1 MKFISNVSCS
11 FATRDK
17 KIIVSYIYIL
27 CWRIMASKVF
37 LTRIGYAMNL
47 ARITLKARSWLL
59 LKLTSI
65 SSVHRNRSW
74 PVRGHV
80 TKNRTLVRRKA
91 DTSCISKIISLIYLP
106 KLSKSHFN
114 NSHVIIIILA
124 YISSLPVCFL
134 I

>member
-1 MKFISNVSCS
+1 MSRI
-11 FATRDK
+11 ALQQRGK
-17 KIIVSYIYIL
+17 KIIVAYISIL
-27 CWRIMASKVF
+27 CWRIMVSKVF
-37 LTRIGYAMNL
+37 FDKNWIRHESCTS
-47 ARITLKARSWLL
+47 RITLKARSWLL

-91 DTSCISKIISLIYLP
+91 DVSCIAKIISLIYL
-106 KLSKSHFN
+106 KSYLN
-114 NSHVIIIILA
+114 LISIILTLLLL
-124 YISSLPVCFL
+124 SSYLFSMWFL